1 MLGFPEGPLAVL
13 LAVPLAY
20 ARCPWIL
27 VRKVAVTDTTSW
39 RHAPRKWCWS
49 YGSMAAAQERKS
61 ASTRG
66 AALAGVIPARLLSVL
81 VLLRYFRQQDSS
93 AALMV
98 WGGGGGGGGGCDCW
112 HVGVFVLV

>member
-1 MLGFPEGPLAVL
+1 MPGFPAGPLAVL
-13 LAVPLAY
+13 LALLLA
-20 ARCPWIL
+20 RFPRSR
-27 VRKVAVTDTTSW
+27 VRKVTVTDTTSW